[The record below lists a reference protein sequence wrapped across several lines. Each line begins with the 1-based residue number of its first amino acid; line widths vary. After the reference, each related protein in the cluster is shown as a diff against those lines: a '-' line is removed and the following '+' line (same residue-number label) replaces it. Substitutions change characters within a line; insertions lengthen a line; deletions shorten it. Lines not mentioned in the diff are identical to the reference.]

1 MRADAR
7 AKRDQI
13 IVAALAQIGSR
24 PNSEITL
31 EGIAADAGV
40 GIATLYRHFPS
51 RAALYDACAI
61 VFLEQIETLLDAT
74 LDDFEEDP
82 AGRFER
88 FVWTLVESSVGILTT
103 ALAAEPNADAVV
115 ERRDAFMDKVQLL
128 IDAAAPYGIIAP
140 GQSPWHLATELIMA
154 TRPLAAPLAELF
166 PDVRDRLV
174 RHLIAGWRTTA

>member
-1 MRADAR
+1 M
-7 AKRDQI
+7 
-13 IVAALAQIGSR
+13 
-24 PNSEITL
+24 
-31 EGIAADAGV
+31 

-51 RAALYDACAI
+51 RAELYDACAI
-61 VFLEQIETLLDAT
+61 VFLEQIEALLDAT
-74 LDDFEEDP
+74 LDGFEEDP

-103 ALAAEPNADAVV
+103 ALVAEPSAEAVV

-128 IDAAAPYGIIAP
+128 IDAAAPHGIIAP

-154 TRPLAAPLAELF
+154 TQPLAELF

>member
-13 IVAALAQIGSR
+13 IAAALAQIGTR

-40 GIATLYRHFPS
+40 GIATLYRHFPT
-51 RAALYDACAI
+51 RATLYDACAI
-61 VFLEQIETLLDAT
+61 VFLDHIETLLDGT
-74 LDDFEEDP
+74 LDGFDADP
-82 AGRFER
+82 AGRFEA
-88 FVWTLVESSVGILTT
+88 FVWTLVEHGVGILAA
-103 ALAAEPNADAVV
+103 ALAADGTAEAVV

-128 IDAAAPYGIIAP
+128 IDAAAPHGIIAP
-140 GQSPWHLATELIMA
+140 GQSPMQLATELIVA
-154 TRPLAAPLAELF
+154 TRPLAAPLAAKF

-174 RHLIAGWRTTA
+174 RHLMAGWRATA